1 MEISP
6 KPKKASRSKIG
17 RIATAVAFV
26 LVICSFGVGSAR
38 AADHRGGGDG
48 QAHGGGGDH
57 RGGGGERGYRGGG
70 GDHGGGGYRGGGGG
84 GHWGGGYYAPGPDI
98 YVAPEPYVY
107 VPAPAPCYAPGYE
120 GPEYDPYCS
129 PPPPPGISLFFGL

>member
-6 KPKKASRSKIG
+6 KPKKELRSKIG
-17 RIATAVAFV
+17 RIATAVAFA
-26 LVICSFGVGSAR
+26 LVIGSVSVGLAR
-38 AADHRGGGDG
+38 AAERGGGGNRGGGG
-48 QAHGGGGDH
+48 QARGGGGDH
-57 RGGGGERGYRGGG
+57 RGGGGY
-70 GDHGGGGYRGGGGG
+70 HGGG

-107 VPAPAPCYAPGYE
+107 VPALAPCYAPGYE
-120 GPEYDPYCS
+120 GPEYEPYCS